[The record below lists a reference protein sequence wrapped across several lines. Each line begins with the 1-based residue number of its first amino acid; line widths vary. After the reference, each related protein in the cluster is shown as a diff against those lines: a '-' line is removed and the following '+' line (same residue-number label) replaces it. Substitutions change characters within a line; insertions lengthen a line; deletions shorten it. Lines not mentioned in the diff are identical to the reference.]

1 MPEKKEITI
10 QQKLQTIQQKL
21 KAHKGQTNKFG
32 NYKYRSCE
40 DILEAVKPLL
50 AETNTVVLMRDDI
63 ILVGDWHYV
72 KATVRLVGGED
83 YVETIAFARE
93 PEIKKGMDA
102 SQITGTASSYARKY
116 ALDGLFCIDDTKD
129 SDATNKGEN
138 DEQREPAKY
147 DKAAKDLQDDAKA
160 EKEKEAADLKAKIDE
175 LNKLAW
181 FEFQTV
187 RADEMPDG
195 KVFKEEFFLNE
206 LREVFKMLSPTAK
219 KKFVWNL
226 SSVNKM
232 AEQVKSENCLTDIKV
247 APDA

>member
-1 MPEKKEITI
+1 MAEKKEKTLG
-10 QQKLQTIQQKL
+10 QSLQIIQQKL
-21 KAHKGQTNKFG
+21 KAHKGQFNSFG
-32 NYKYRSCE
+32 KYQYRSCE

-50 AETNTVVLMRDDI
+50 AETDTVLLLTDDVVLI
-63 ILVGDWHYV
+63 GDWHYI
-72 KATVRLVGGED
+72 KATVRLDGGRET
-83 YVETIAFARE
+83 VETIAFARE
-93 PEIKKGMDA
+93 PEVKKGMDA

-116 ALDGLFCIDDTKD
+116 ALNGLFCIDDTKD

-138 DEQREPAKY
+138 GTLAEPATYNK
-147 DKAAKDLQDDAKA
+147 DEKTSPDSKAGKK
-160 EKEKEAADLKAKIDE
+160 KEAADLKAKIDE

-187 RADEMPDG
+187 RADDMPDG

-206 LREVFKMLSPTAK
+206 LREAFKSLSPLAK

-226 SSVNKM
+226 TSVNKM